1 MTEGVQEEGED
12 WRWKIMSS
20 YGTKVKSEAQKNLR
34 RVEEVEKK
42 KRRLD

>member
-1 MTEGVQEEGED
+1 
-12 WRWKIMSS
+12 MSS

-42 KRRLD
+42 KKTTGLSGRTARKSDILLA